1 MKIEHLYYFL
11 VIANTKSINKAACKL
26 YLSQQHLSRIVTNL
40 ENELHIQLL
49 KRSPAGIELTEK
61 GEVFSQFA
69 EKIVNDYRE
78 MQTHFYLDAL
88 PTLDQQE
95 VCGTCQ
101 IAFPFF
107 FSLFLNDFI
116 QKLNT
121 TYPDIHIR
129 CFEGAEQASLEELT
143 QSNMLHVIVGTIEQ
157 EQELLNEKSKLTSY
171 YIGETGASFCIHRSS
186 ALANKSVL
194 TKKDVDT
201 QLQTCYPKNNWN
213 SNVLTTGNILF
224 TSSNIYQ
231 HLDSVVHNK
240 SICVVP
246 NYIHSGIN
254 KTYPDIKLIPY
265 ERQFSIP
272 MYIFH
277 SSQLTLNTAEKAVI
291 RFVAQYIQNLNQL
304 DEPCLC

>member
-11 VIANTKSINKAACKL
+11 VIANTKSINKAAGKL
-26 YLSQQHLSRIVTNL
+26 YLSQQHLSRIITNL

-49 KRSPAGIELTEK
+49 NRSPLGIELTEK
-61 GEVFSQFA
+61 GQTFFKFA

-78 MQTHFYLDAL
+78 MQTYFYLDAL
-88 PTLDQQE
+88 PPLDQQE
-95 VCGTCQ
+95 VRGTCQ

-121 TYPDIHIR
+121 TYPDILIR
-129 CFEGAEQASLEELT
+129 CFEGSEQSSLEELA
-143 QSNMLHVIVGTIEQ
+143 QSNMLHVIVGTIEH
-157 EQELLNEKSKLTSY
+157 EQELLNETSKLSSY
-171 YIGETGASFCIHRSS
+171 YIGKTGASFCVHVSS
-186 ALANKSVL
+186 PLATKSVL

-201 QLQTCYPKNNWN
+201 QLQTCYPQNNWN

-231 HLDSVVHNK
+231 HLDSVVHNQ

-246 NYIHSGIN
+246 NYIHSGIH
-254 KTYPDIKLIPY
+254 KAYPDIKLIPY
-265 ERQFSIP
+265 EPQFSIP

-277 SSQLTLNTAEKAVI
+277 SSQIILSTAEKAVI
-291 RFVAQYIQNLNQL
+291 RFVAQYIQNLNQM
-304 DEPCLC
+304 

>member
-11 VIANTKSINKAACKL
+11 VVANTKSINKAACKL
-26 YLSQQHLSRIVTNL
+26 YLSQQHLSRIITNL

-49 KRSPAGIELTEK
+49 QRSPIGIELTKK
-61 GEVFSQFA
+61 GQIFSEFA

-78 MQTHFYLDAL
+78 MQTYFYMDAL
-88 PTLDQQE
+88 PVLDQQE
-95 VCGTCQ
+95 VRGTCQ

-116 QKLNT
+116 QKLNR
-121 TYPDIHIR
+121 TYPDISIR
-129 CFEGAEQASLEELT
+129 CFEGAEQSSLDDLA
-143 QSNMLHVIVGTIEQ
+143 QSNMLHVIVGTVEQ

-171 YIGETGASFCIHRSS
+171 YIGETGASFCVHRAS
-186 ALANKSVL
+186 ALAAKSVL

-201 QLQTCYPKNNWN
+201 QLQTCYPQNNWN
-213 SNVLTTGNILF
+213 SNVLTTGNVLF

-246 NYIHSGIN
+246 NYIRSGIN
-254 KTYPDIKLIPY
+254 SAYPDITLIPY
-265 ERQFSIP
+265 EQQFLIP

-277 SSQLTLNTAEKAVI
+277 SAHMVLNTAEKAVI
-291 RFVAQYIQNLNQL
+291 RFVAQYIQALNQM
-304 DEPCLC
+304 DDPCLC